1 MPVLNYLSSLLR
13 PARLPAAR
21 PDLDRLTAMTD
32 AELADIGVRRGDVE
46 AWAAGDLKALRRTSD
61 RGRSFVRLADADALP
76 ANANDNAREAA
87 A

>member
-1 MPVLNYLSSLLR
+1 MPVLTYLSSLLR
-13 PARLPAAR
+13 PGRLHAAR
-21 PDLDRLTAMTD
+21 SDLDRLESMTD
-32 AELADIGVRRGDVE
+32 AELADIGIRRGDVE